1 MSAPMQYVL
10 VQQDPDDNRDD
21 SGQPLDLY
29 GYLLNEFEAHRIKVG
44 LAEVSEA
51 YNVIAAERDKLREA
65 LEGLFEHCSM
75 IHSRW
80 GENGNAHEANVA
92 IARARAALA
101 KSRND
106 VEDNAVRREWDAA
119 RYVES
124 EDAAERNC
132 RHDWVENEESGR
144 TYCLTCGQDGDA

>member
-1 MSAPMQYVL
+1 MMPTTVTRDRRENLEARRRISAEHDRL
-10 VQQDPDDNRDD
+10 R
-21 SGQPLDLY
+21 
-29 GYLLNEFEAHRIKVG
+29 
-44 LAEVSEA
+44 
-51 YNVIAAERDKLREA
+51 AALRAA
-65 LEGLFEHCSM
+65 LEWMDQYDDPNMDEWTRTVL
-75 IHSRW
+75 
-80 GENGNAHEANVA
+80 AQ
-92 IARARAALA
+92 ARAALA